1 MIVLDTNVLSELI
14 RPQPQVCVVDWLR
27 QQTRATLFTTVIT
40 RAELFY
46 GAFLLPE
53 GRRKS
58 EKIRE
63 IEGIFNEDMR
73 AKLLSF
79 DSTAC
84 MLYAQIAAMRKQ
96 AGRPISP
103 FDAMIAAITQAHGAT
118 LATRNTK
125 DFVDC
130 GIRLVNPWEH

>member
-14 RPQPQVCVVDWLR
+14 RPQPQACVVDWLR
-27 QQTRATLFTTVIT
+27 QQTRATVFTTVIT

-63 IEGIFNEDMR
+63 IEAIFDEDMR
-73 AKLLSF
+73 AKVLSF
-79 DSTAC
+79 DGVAC
-84 MLYAQIAAMRKQ
+84 MLYAHIASMRRK
-96 AGRPISP
+96 AGRTVGP
-103 FDAMIAAITQAHGAT
+103 FDTMIAAITQTHGAT

-125 DFVDC
+125 DFDDC
-130 GIRLVNPWEH
+130 GIRLVNPWEC